1 MRILIICFLALLLNN
16 NEKGVTHGFD
26 LRKGDL
32 KNEYKYFVGKTI
44 KQFLSAEKFK
54 GYKQI
59 VFVDSKPLLL
69 SSIIVVYSK
78 NIEVELIPNEF
89 KYITPFN
96 IKRTWD
102 LEKMKMESIVRI
114 IVYRQNKIILTIPE

>member
-1 MRILIICFLALLLNN
+1 MRLLIIVFLTLLLNSSK
-16 NEKGVTHGFD
+16 KGFLHGSD
-26 LRKGDL
+26 LGKDDM

-44 KQFLSAEKFK
+44 NQFLSSEKFK

-59 VFVDSKPLLL
+59 VFVDSKPLKL

-78 NIEVELIPNEF
+78 NVEVELIPNEF

-102 LEKMKMESIVRI
+102 LEKMKMESIGRI
-114 IVYRQNKIILTIPE
+114 IVYRQNKIILTLPE

>member
-1 MRILIICFLALLLNN
+1 MRILIIGFLSLLLHSSK
-16 NEKGVTHGFD
+16 KGFSLGLD
-26 LRKGDL
+26 LGKDDM

-44 KQFLSAEKFK
+44 KQFLSSGKFK

-59 VFVDSKPLLL
+59 VFVDSKPLKL

-78 NIEVELIPNEF
+78 NVEVELIPNEF
-89 KYITPFN
+89 KYIIPFN

-102 LEKMKMESIVRI
+102 LEKMKMESIGRI
-114 IVYRQNKIILTIPE
+114 IVYRQNKIILTLPE